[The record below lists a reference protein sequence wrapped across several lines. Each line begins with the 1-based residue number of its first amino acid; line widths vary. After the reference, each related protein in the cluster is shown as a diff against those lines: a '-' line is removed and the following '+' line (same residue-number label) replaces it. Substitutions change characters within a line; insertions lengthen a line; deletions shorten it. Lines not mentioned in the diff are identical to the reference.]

1 MLLDK
6 DRRGIPYHL
15 EASSGWTK
23 EPEWRSVLR
32 RNKVVLM
39 LTASSISDYSDDDKS
54 SLQQKVAD
62 TAGVDKSLVT
72 IDITA
77 GSVTITAT
85 IAGPASTAT
94 LVQKLLSTT
103 LNTTGDASTTLGIT
117 VEEVPT
123 ITLDNSTE
131 DSYEVRPKSHRDGFC
146 RRLGRI

>member
-94 LVQKLLSTT
+94 S
-103 LNTTGDASTTLGIT
+103 
-117 VEEVPT
+117 VPT
-123 ITLDNSTE
+123 RQGILQHVKQRAALPDR
-131 DSYEVRPKSHRDGFC
+131 VRLA
-146 RRLGRI
+146 RRATGSKARSCVMEFISQARACI